1 MKIITCGLRVCM
13 KDLHQHECVI
23 PILTLPI
30 HWHLQIHRKRV
41 PTPVTNFFTCSIVAN
56 QDRPHHSHVMPV
68 RGLWN
73 WCFIRGIVVSVLTII
88 VTCDAVWP
96 GRVYLGLNVNQL
108 VSSRLSVKLVSEVRV
123 LGVPSQRPD
132 GEIGASIRLYNESVK
147 EPLPDVVN
155 CLTQLYSSWFE

>member
-1 MKIITCGLRVCM
+1 MSAWRTCINMNVSYRSSHCLSTGTCRFIENVYRLQLR
-13 KDLHQHECVI
+13 I
-23 PILTLPI
+23 
-30 HWHLQIHRKRV
+30 
-41 PTPVTNFFTCSIVAN
+41 FFTCSIVAY
-56 QDRPHHSHVMPV
+56 QDRPHHSHDMPV

-88 VTCDAVWP
+88 VTCEAVWP
-96 GRVYLGLNVNQL
+96 GRVYLGINVNQL